1 MRYRKIAASAL
12 AAAAVTTVVA
22 VAGSPA
28 DATVI
33 EKYQER
39 KTPYSFTNE
48 DCAGASYDVAGLFT
62 GRFIGKEGTGPASET
77 FPILDRHSFVETWTN
92 TETGKWFSFSA
103 NRVFHEVKARPVD
116 GTIFQFEAVQAG
128 RTVLV
133 DAGGELVASDSGAV
147 RITFLFDTLGDGQ
160 PGGVY
165 DFDSWVED
173 YRGAYGIGDLCT
185 RAAELTS

>member
-12 AAAAVTTVVA
+12 AAAAATTVVA

-48 DCAGASYDVAGLFT
+48 DCAVFCTTSPVCSPAASS
-62 GRFIGKEGTGPASET
+62 GRRATGPATET

-92 TETGKWFSFSA
+92 TGTGKWFSFSA

-147 RITFLFDTLGDGQ
+147 RITFLFDTLWDGQ